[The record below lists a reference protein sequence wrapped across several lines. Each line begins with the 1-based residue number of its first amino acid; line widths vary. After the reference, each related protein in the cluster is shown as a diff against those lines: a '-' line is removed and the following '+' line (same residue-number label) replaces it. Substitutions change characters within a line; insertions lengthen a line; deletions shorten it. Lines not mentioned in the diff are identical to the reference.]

1 MRENDFTPNITNIY
15 IKLQDKTIKD
25 KCMIQSVNK
34 YHIYEILSSDGN
46 FYYTIPKY
54 QREYTWSY
62 REWEA
67 LYDDI
72 SENNDE
78 YFIGSIICIPLG
90 DAINPYLEVIDGQQ
104 RLTTISLFLTAIYTC
119 LKEHRDDLCDDDEDV
134 LPSLRKSLKS
144 KNSPNEMKLVPQ
156 IQNFNKDDF
165 DHLMNETGLR
175 KASAPKHPYY
185 PMRKIVRCY
194 TYFLKR
200 IDKEME
206 GMEGSDAVNF
216 LLGKYNKVKQAMLVK
231 IEVSTHSDAYV
242 LFESLNNRGTPLTAI
257 DLMKN
262 LIMARAESNNLTI
275 DDCFNRWQ
283 MLLGNLS
290 DDYGIQERFF
300 RQYYNAFKHRLN
312 EPFQSDNDRKKD
324 PLGVMATRS
333 NLLNIFESL
342 INKDLSSFLDDILC
356 CGQIYSWLILQDST
370 ETVYRKAL
378 EDLDHIQGAPS
389 YLLLMYLMRNKKEL
403 DITEEQINKLI
414 RLLAKYFVRRNITD
428 YPNTRDLTRIF
439 MDIISKIEESNSVSN
454 DVMAL
459 IVDVLSIPTNCASDE
474 QFRRSLEGD
483 VYKDNVGATRYI
495 LCKLAELAMTQETWT
510 DLWRRTDKK
519 VFVWTIEHIFPE
531 GENIPQCWVD
541 MIAGG
546 DRQLANKHLEEYT
559 HKIGNLTITGYN
571 STLGNKSFKEK
582 RDRKSKDGQRFIGYK
597 NGLEINREIAMKDE
611 WTIEDIKTRTTAL
624 VNELMKVYEFP
635 GE

>member
-1 MRENDFTPNITNIY
+1 
-15 IKLQDKTIKD
+15 
-25 KCMIQSVNK
+25 MIQSVNK
-34 YHIYEILSSDGN
+34 YHIYEILSADGN

-104 RLTTISLFLTAIYTC
+104 RLTTISLFLTAIYTR
-119 LKEHRDDLCDDDEDV
+119 LKEHREDLSEDDEDV

-185 PMRKIVRCY
+185 PMRKISRCF

-206 GMEGSDAVNF
+206 GMDDNNAVNF

-312 EPFQSDNDRKKD
+312 EPFQNDNDRKKD

-370 ETVYRKAL
+370 EMTYRKAL

-389 YLLLMYLMRNKKEL
+389 YLLLMYLMRNKEEL
-403 DITEEQINKLI
+403 NVTEEQINQLI

-439 MDIISKIEESNSVSN
+439 MDIISKIEESHSVGN
-454 DVMAL
+454 DVMSL
-459 IVDVLSIPTNCASDE
+459 IVDVLNTPTNCASDE

-495 LCKLAELAMTQETWT
+495 LCKLAESAMTQETWT

-546 DRQLANKHLEEYT
+546 DRQLANKYLEEYT
-559 HKIGNLTITGYN
+559 HKIGNLTVTGYN
-571 STLGNKSFKEK
+571 STLGNKSFEEK

-597 NGLEINREIAMKDE
+597 NGLEINREIATKDK

-624 VNELMKVYEFP
+624 VDELMKVYEFP
-635 GE
+635 GKSTHRP

>member
-1 MRENDFTPNITNIY
+1 
-15 IKLQDKTIKD
+15 
-25 KCMIQSVNK
+25 MIQSVNK
-34 YHIYEILSSDGN
+34 YHIYEIFSSDGN

-104 RLTTISLFLTAIYTC
+104 RLTTVSLFLTAIYTR
-119 LKEHRDDLCDDDEDV
+119 LKEHVDYLSEDDGDV

-156 IQNFNKDDF
+156 VQNFNKDDY
-165 DHLMNETGLR
+165 DYLLNEVGLR
-175 KASAPKHPYY
+175 KATAPKHAYY
-185 PMRKIVRCY
+185 SMRKIARCY

-200 IDKEME
+200 LDKEIE
-206 GMEGSDAVNF
+206 GMDGDGAVSF

-300 RQYYNAFKHRLN
+300 RHYYNAFKHRLN

-324 PLGVMATRS
+324 PLGVVATRS
-333 NLLNIFESL
+333 NLLNIFENL
-342 INKDLSSFLDDILC
+342 INKDLPSFFDDILH

-370 ETVYRKAL
+370 ETIYRKAL

-403 DITEEQINKLI
+403 AITENHINQLI
-414 RLLAKYFVRRNITD
+414 RLLTKYFVRRNITD

-439 MDIISKIEESNSVSN
+439 MDIISKIEESNSVGN
-454 DVMAL
+454 DVMTL
-459 IVDVLSIPTNCASDE
+459 VVDMLSTPANCASDE
-474 QFRRSLEGD
+474 QFHRSLEGD

-495 LCKLAELAMTQETWT
+495 LCKLAESAMTQETWT

-541 MIAGG
+541 MIANG
-546 DRQLANKHLEEYT
+546 DKNLAQKYLEEYT

-571 STLGNKSFKEK
+571 STLGNKSFEEK
-582 RDRKSKDGQRFIGYK
+582 RDRKSKDGKRFIGYK
-597 NGLEINREIAMKDE
+597 NGLEINREIATKDI
-611 WTIEDIKTRTTAL
+611 WTIEDIKARTTDL
-624 VNELMKVYEFP
+624 VNKLIEIYEFP
-635 GE
+635 GK

>member
-1 MRENDFTPNITNIY
+1 
-15 IKLQDKTIKD
+15 
-25 KCMIQSVNK
+25 MIQSVNK

-104 RLTTISLFLTAIYTC
+104 RLTTISLFLTAIYTR
-119 LKEHRDDLCDDDEDV
+119 LKERKSELSEDDEDV
-134 LPSLRKSLKS
+134 LPSMRKSLKS

-156 IQNFNKDDF
+156 VQNYNKDDF
-165 DHLMNETGLR
+165 DFLMNTVGLR
-175 KASAPKHPYY
+175 TATAPKHPYY
-185 PMRKIVRCY
+185 AMRKIARCY
-194 TYFLKR
+194 NYFLNR

-206 GMEGSDAVNF
+206 DMEGSDAVDF
-216 LLGKYNKVKQAMLVK
+216 LLGKFNKVKQAMLVK
-231 IEVSTHSDAYV
+231 IEVSSHSDAYV

-283 MLLGNLS
+283 LLLGNLS

-312 EPFQSDNDRKKD
+312 EPFQSTNDRKKD
-324 PLGVMATRS
+324 PLGVVATRS

-342 INKDLSSFLDDILC
+342 INKDLPLFLEDILR
-356 CGQIYSWLILQDST
+356 CGQIYSWLILQDA
-370 ETVYRKAL
+370 ETPYRRAL
-378 EDLDHIQGAPS
+378 EDLGHIQGAPS
-389 YLLLMYLMRNKKEL
+389 YLLLMYLIRNQL
-403 DITEEQINKLI
+403 ALAITEEQINNLI
-414 RLLAKYFVRRNITD
+414 CLLAKYFVRRNITD

-439 MDIISKIEESNSVSN
+439 MDIISKIEESHSTGD
-454 DVMAL
+454 DVMNL
-459 IVDVLSIPTNCASDE
+459 IIETLSAPSNCASDE
-474 QFRRSLEGD
+474 QFKRSLEGD

-495 LCKLAELAMTQETWT
+495 LCKLAESAMTQETWT

-541 MIAGG
+541 MIASG
-546 DRQLANKHLEEYT
+546 DRDLAKKYLEEYT

-571 STLGNKSFKEK
+571 STLGNKSFEEK
-582 RDRKSKDGQRFIGYK
+582 RDRKSKDGLRYIGYK
-597 NGLEINREIAMKDE
+597 NGLDINREIANKE
-611 WTIEDIKTRTTAL
+611 SWSIEDIKARTASL
-624 VNELMKVYEFP
+624 VDNLMAVYKFP
-635 GE
+635 E

>member
-1 MRENDFTPNITNIY
+1 
-15 IKLQDKTIKD
+15 
-25 KCMIQSVNK
+25 MIQNVNK
-34 YHIYEILSSDGN
+34 YHIYEILSADGN

-54 QREYTWSY
+54 QREYTWGY
-62 REWEA
+62 QQWEA

-90 DAINPYLEVIDGQQ
+90 DTIKPYLEVIDGQQ
-104 RLTTISLFLTAIYTC
+104 RLTTISLFLTAIYTR
-119 LKEHRDDLCDDDEDV
+119 LKEHKDDLSEDDEDV

-156 IQNFNKDDF
+156 VQNFNKDDF
-165 DHLMNETGLR
+165 DHLMNEVGLR

-185 PMRKIVRCY
+185 PTRKIMRCY
-194 TYFLKR
+194 CYFLKR
-200 IDKEME
+200 LDKEME
-206 GMEGSDAVNF
+206 GMSTEDIISF
-216 LLGKYNKVKQAMLVK
+216 LIGKYHKVKQAMLVR
-231 IEVSTHSDAYV
+231 IEVSSHSDAYV

-283 MLLGNLS
+283 MLLSNLS

-312 EPFQSDNDRKKD
+312 EPFQTDNDRKKD
-324 PLGVMATRS
+324 PLGTVATRS

-342 INKDLSSFLDDILC
+342 INKDLPAFLDDILL

-370 ETVYRKAL
+370 ETIYRKAL

-389 YLLLMYLMRNKKEL
+389 YLLLMYLIRNKDGL
-403 DITEEQINKLI
+403 GITEQEINQLI
-414 RLLAKYFVRRNITD
+414 NLLSKYFVRRNITD

-439 MDIISKIEESNSVSN
+439 MDIISKIEDAKPTGKDVVS
-454 DVMAL
+454 L
-459 IVDVLSIPTNCASDE
+459 IVEVLSMPTNCASDE
-474 QFRRSLEGD
+474 QFKRSLEGD

-495 LCKLAELAMTQETWT
+495 LCKLAESTMTQEAWT

-531 GENIPQCWVD
+531 GDNIPQCWVD

-546 DRQLANKHLEEYT
+546 DRELAKKYLEEYT

-571 STLGNKSFKEK
+571 STLGNKSFEEK
-582 RDRKSKDGQRFIGYK
+582 RDRRSKDGQRFIGYK
-597 NGLEINREIAMKDE
+597 NGLEINRDIAEKE
-611 WTIEDIKTRTTAL
+611 TWSIEDIKARTSSL
-624 VNELMKVYEFP
+624 VAQLLEMFKFP
-635 GE
+635 C

>member
-1 MRENDFTPNITNIY
+1 
-15 IKLQDKTIKD
+15 
-25 KCMIQSVNK
+25 MIQSVNK

-90 DAINPYLEVIDGQQ
+90 DAIKPFMEVIDGQQ
-104 RLTTISLFLTAIYTC
+104 RLTTISIFLTAIYTR
-119 LKEHRDDLCDDDEDV
+119 LKAHKEDLSEDDEDV

-156 IQNFNKDDF
+156 VQNYNRDDF
-165 DHLMNETGLR
+165 DHLMYEVGLR
-175 KASAPKHPYY
+175 KATAPKHPYY
-185 PMRKIVRCY
+185 GMRKMMRCY
-194 TYFLKR
+194 NYFLNR
-200 IDKEME
+200 IDEEM
-206 GMEGSDAVNF
+206 GKLMTGDPINF

-262 LIMARAESNNLTI
+262 LIMARAEINHLTV

-283 MLLGNLS
+283 ILLGNLS
-290 DDYGIQERFF
+290 DDYGLQERFF
-300 RQYYNAFKHRLN
+300 RHYYNAFKHRLN
-312 EPFQSDNDRKKD
+312 KPFQHGNDRKKD
-324 PLGVMATRS
+324 PLGTIATRS

-342 INKDLSSFLDDILC
+342 INKNLSMFLNDILE
-356 CGQIYSWLILQDST
+356 CGRIYSWLILRDSQ
-370 ETVYRKAL
+370 ENPYRKAL

-389 YLLLMYLMRNKKEL
+389 YLLLMYLMRNMTVLGLNEG
-403 DITEEQINKLI
+403 QINELI
-414 RLLAKYFVRRNITD
+414 LLLTKYFVRRNLTD

-439 MDIISKIEESNSVSN
+439 MDIISKIEEGEPKGD
-454 DVMAL
+454 DVIKL
-459 IVDVLSIPTNCASDE
+459 IVESLSTPENCASDE
-474 QFRRSLEGD
+474 RFKKSLEGN

-495 LCKLAELAMTQETWT
+495 LCKLAELSMTHETWT
-510 DLWRRTDKK
+510 DLWARTDKN
-519 VFVWTIEHIFPE
+519 VFIWTIEHIFPE

-546 DRQLANKHLEEYT
+546 DSEKAKAYLEEYT

-571 STLGNKSFKEK
+571 STLGNKSFEEK

-597 NGLEINREIAMKDE
+597 NGLDINKEIAEKDS
-611 WTIEDIKTRTTAL
+611 WTIDDIKNRTTAL
-624 VNELMKVYEFP
+624 VNKLMELYRFP
-635 GE
+635 G

>member
-1 MRENDFTPNITNIY
+1 
-15 IKLQDKTIKD
+15 
-25 KCMIQSVNK
+25 
-34 YHIYEILSSDGN
+34 
-46 FYYTIPKY
+46 
-54 QREYTWSY
+54 
-62 REWEA
+62 
-67 LYDDI
+67 
-72 SENNDE
+72 
-78 YFIGSIICIPLG
+78 
-90 DAINPYLEVIDGQQ
+90 
-104 RLTTISLFLTAIYTC
+104 
-119 LKEHRDDLCDDDEDV
+119 
-134 LPSLRKSLKS
+134 
-144 KNSPNEMKLVPQ
+144 MKLVPQ
-156 IQNFNKDDF
+156 VQNFNKDDY
-165 DHLMNETGLR
+165 DYLLNEVGLR
-175 KASAPKHPYY
+175 KATAPKHAYY
-185 PMRKIVRCY
+185 SMRKIARCY

-200 IDKEME
+200 LDKEIE
-206 GMEGSDAVNF
+206 GMDGDGAVNF

-242 LFESLNNRGTPLTAI
+242 LFDSLNNRGTPLTAI

-300 RQYYNAFKHRLN
+300 RHYYNAFKHRLN

-324 PLGVMATRS
+324 PLGVVATRS
-333 NLLNIFESL
+333 NLLNIFENL
-342 INKDLSSFLDDILC
+342 INKDLPSFLDDILH

-370 ETVYRKAL
+370 ETIYRKAL

-403 DITEEQINKLI
+403 AITENHINQLI
-414 RLLAKYFVRRNITD
+414 RLLTKYFVRRNITD

-439 MDIISKIEESNSVSN
+439 MDIISKIEESNSVGN
-454 DVMAL
+454 DVMTL
-459 IVDVLSIPTNCASDE
+459 VVDMLSTPANCASDE
-474 QFRRSLEGD
+474 QFRRSLERD

-495 LCKLAELAMTQETWT
+495 LCKLAESAMTQETWT

-541 MIAGG
+541 MIANG
-546 DRQLANKHLEEYT
+546 DKNLAQKYLEEYT

-571 STLGNKSFKEK
+571 STLGNKSFEEK
-582 RDRKSKDGQRFIGYK
+582 RDRKSKDGKRFIGYK
-597 NGLEINREIAMKDE
+597 NGLEINREIATKDI
-611 WTIEDIKTRTTAL
+611 WTIEDIKTRTIDL
-624 VNELMKVYEFP
+624 VNKLIEIYEFP
-635 GE
+635 GK

>member
-1 MRENDFTPNITNIY
+1 
-15 IKLQDKTIKD
+15 
-25 KCMIQSVNK
+25 MIQSVNK
-34 YHIYEILSSDGN
+34 YHIYEIFSSDGN

-62 REWEA
+62 REWES

-104 RLTTISLFLTAIYTC
+104 RLTTVSLFLTAIYTR
-119 LKEHRDDLCDDDEDV
+119 LKEHADYLSEDDGDV

-156 IQNFNKDDF
+156 VQNFNKDDY
-165 DHLMNETGLR
+165 DYLLNEVGLR
-175 KASAPKHPYY
+175 KATAPKHAYY
-185 PMRKIVRCY
+185 SMRKIARCY

-200 IDKEME
+200 LDKEIE
-206 GMEGSDAVNF
+206 GMDGDGAVNF

-300 RQYYNAFKHRLN
+300 RHYYNAFKHRLN

-324 PLGVMATRS
+324 PLGVVATRS
-333 NLLNIFESL
+333 NLLNIFENL
-342 INKDLSSFLDDILC
+342 INKDLPSFLDDILH

-370 ETVYRKAL
+370 ETIYRKAL

-403 DITEEQINKLI
+403 AITENHINQLI
-414 RLLAKYFVRRNITD
+414 RLLTKYFVRRNITD

-439 MDIISKIEESNSVSN
+439 MDIISKIEESNSVGN
-454 DVMAL
+454 DVMTL
-459 IVDVLSIPTNCASDE
+459 VVDMLSTPANCVSDE

-495 LCKLAELAMTQETWT
+495 LCKLAESAMTQETWT

-541 MIAGG
+541 MIANG
-546 DRQLANKHLEEYT
+546 DKNLAQKYLEEYT

-571 STLGNKSFKEK
+571 STLGNKSFEEK
-582 RDRKSKDGQRFIGYK
+582 RDRKSKDGKRFIGYK
-597 NGLEINREIAMKDE
+597 NGLEINREIATKDI
-611 WTIEDIKTRTTAL
+611 WTIEDIKARTIDL
-624 VNELMKVYEFP
+624 VNKLIEIYEFP
-635 GE
+635 GK

>member
-1 MRENDFTPNITNIY
+1 
-15 IKLQDKTIKD
+15 
-25 KCMIQSVNK
+25 MIQSVNK
-34 YHIYEILSSDGN
+34 YHIYEILSADGN

-104 RLTTISLFLTAIYTC
+104 RLTTISLFLTAIYTR
-119 LKEHRDDLCDDDEDV
+119 LKEHREDLSEDDEDV

-185 PMRKIVRCY
+185 PMRKIARCF

-206 GMEGSDAVNF
+206 GMDGNNAVNF

-324 PLGVMATRS
+324 PLGIMATRS

-370 ETVYRKAL
+370 EMTYRKAL

-389 YLLLMYLMRNKKEL
+389 YLLLMYLMRNKEEL
-403 DITEEQINKLI
+403 NVTEEQINQLI

-439 MDIISKIEESNSVSN
+439 MDIISKIEESRSVGN
-454 DVMAL
+454 DVMSL
-459 IVDVLSIPTNCASDE
+459 IVDVLSTPTNCASDE

-495 LCKLAELAMTQETWT
+495 LCKLAESAMTQETWT

-546 DRQLANKHLEEYT
+546 DRQLANKYLEEYT
-559 HKIGNLTITGYN
+559 HKIGNLTVTGYN
-571 STLGNKSFKEK
+571 STLGNKSFEEK

-597 NGLEINREIAMKDE
+597 NGLEINREIATKDE
-611 WTIEDIKTRTTAL
+611 WTIDDIKSRTTAL
-624 VNELMKVYEFP
+624 VDELMKVYEFP

>member
-1 MRENDFTPNITNIY
+1 
-15 IKLQDKTIKD
+15 
-25 KCMIQSVNK
+25 MIQNVNK

-90 DAINPYLEVIDGQQ
+90 DTIKPFLEVIDGQQ
-104 RLTTISLFLTAIYTC
+104 RLTTISLLLTAIYTR
-119 LKEHRDDLCDDDEDV
+119 LKERKEYLSEDDEDV

-156 IQNFNKDDF
+156 VQNFNKDDF
-165 DHLMNETGLR
+165 DHLMNEVGLR

-185 PMRKIVRCY
+185 PTRKIMRCY
-194 TYFLKR
+194 NYFLKR

-206 GMEGSDAVNF
+206 NLDVENAVEF
-216 LLGKYNKVKQAMLVK
+216 LLGKFGKVKQAMVVK

-283 MLLGNLS
+283 ILLGSLS

-312 EPFQSDNDRKKD
+312 EPFQNDKDRKKD
-324 PLGVMATRS
+324 PLGVVATRS

-342 INKDLSSFLDDILC
+342 INKDLPSFLDDILR
-356 CGQIYSWLILQDST
+356 CGQIYSWLILQDAT
-370 ETVYRKAL
+370 EMTYRKNL

-389 YLLLMYLMRNKKEL
+389 YLLLMYLMRNKDEL
-403 DITEEQINKLI
+403 EISEEQINQLI
-414 RLLAKYFVRRNITD
+414 HLLTKYFVRRNITD

-439 MDIISKIEESNSVSN
+439 MDIISKIEELKPNGEE
-454 DVMAL
+454 VMQL
-459 IVDVLSIPTNCASDE
+459 IIEVLSSPTNCASDE

-483 VYKDNVGATRYI
+483 VYKENVGATRYI
-495 LCKLAELAMTQETWT
+495 LCKLAESAMTQETWT

-519 VFVWTIEHIFPE
+519 VFIWTIEHIFPE
-531 GENIPQCWVD
+531 GENIPQCWVE
-541 MIAGG
+541 MIADG
-546 DRQLANKHLEEYT
+546 DRSLANKYLEEYT

-571 STLGNKSFKEK
+571 STLGNKSFEEK

-597 NGLEINREIAMKDE
+597 NGLDINLEIASKNA
-611 WTIEDIKTRTTAL
+611 WTIEDIKARTDKL
-624 VNELMKVYEFP
+624 VNALIEMFKFP
-635 GE
+635 G

>member
-1 MRENDFTPNITNIY
+1 
-15 IKLQDKTIKD
+15 
-25 KCMIQSVNK
+25 MIQSVNK

-104 RLTTISLFLTAIYTC
+104 RLTTISLFLTAIYTR
-119 LKEHRDDLCDDDEDV
+119 LKERKNELSEDDEDV
-134 LPSLRKSLKS
+134 LPSMRKSLKS

-156 IQNFNKDDF
+156 VQNYNKDDF
-165 DHLMNETGLR
+165 DFLMNTVGLR
-175 KASAPKHPYY
+175 TATAPKHPYY
-185 PMRKIVRCY
+185 AMRKIARCY
-194 TYFLKR
+194 NYFLNR
-200 IDKEME
+200 IDMEME
-206 GMEGSDAVNF
+206 NMEGSDAVDF
-216 LLGKYNKVKQAMLVK
+216 LLGKFNKVKQAMLVK
-231 IEVSTHSDAYV
+231 IEVSSHSDAYV

-283 MLLGNLS
+283 LLLGNLS

-324 PLGVMATRS
+324 PLGVVATRS

-342 INKDLSSFLDDILC
+342 INKNLPLFLEDILR
-356 CGQIYSWLILQDST
+356 CGQIYSWLILQDA
-370 ETVYRKAL
+370 ETPYHKAL

-389 YLLLMYLMRNKKEL
+389 YLLLMYLMRNQFAL
-403 DITEEQINKLI
+403 AISEEQINNLI

-439 MDIISKIEESNSVSN
+439 MDIISKIEEAHATGN
-454 DVMAL
+454 DAL
-459 IVDVLSIPTNCASDE
+459 NIIIDILSSPSNCASDE
-474 QFRRSLEGD
+474 QFKRSLEGD

-495 LCKLAELAMTQETWT
+495 LCKLAESTMTQETWT

-546 DRQLANKHLEEYT
+546 DRDLAKKYLEEYT

-571 STLGNKSFKEK
+571 STLGNKSFEEK

-597 NGLEINREIAMKDE
+597 NGLDINREIANKE
-611 WTIEDIKTRTTAL
+611 SWSIEDIKARTAAL
-624 VNELMKVYEFP
+624 VGILMAVYKFP
-635 GE
+635 EQ

>member
-1 MRENDFTPNITNIY
+1 
-15 IKLQDKTIKD
+15 
-25 KCMIQSVNK
+25 MIQSVNK
-34 YHIYEILSSDGN
+34 YHIYEILSADGN

-104 RLTTISLFLTAIYTC
+104 RLTTISLFLTAIYTR
-119 LKEHRDDLCDDDEDV
+119 LKEHREDLSEDDDDV

-185 PMRKIVRCY
+185 PMRKIARCF

-206 GMEGSDAVNF
+206 GMDGNNAVNF

-242 LFESLNNRGTPLTAI
+242 LFESLNNRGIPLTAI

-262 LIMARAESNNLTI
+262 LIMARAESNNFTI

-324 PLGVMATRS
+324 PLGIMATRS

-370 ETVYRKAL
+370 EMTYRKAL
-378 EDLDHIQGAPS
+378 EELDHIQGAPS
-389 YLLLMYLMRNKKEL
+389 YLLLMYLMRNKEEL
-403 DITEEQINKLI
+403 NVTEEQINQLI

-439 MDIISKIEESNSVSN
+439 MDIISKIEESRSVGN
-454 DVMAL
+454 DVMSL
-459 IVDVLSIPTNCASDE
+459 IVDVLSTPTNCASDE

-495 LCKLAELAMTQETWT
+495 LCKLAESAMTQETWT

-531 GENIPQCWVD
+531 GKNIPQCWVD

-546 DRQLANKHLEEYT
+546 DRQLANKYLEEYT
-559 HKIGNLTITGYN
+559 HKIGNLTVTGYN
-571 STLGNKSFKEK
+571 STLGNKSFEEK

-597 NGLEINREIAMKDE
+597 NGLEINREIATKDE
-611 WTIEDIKTRTTAL
+611 WTIEDIKSRTTAL
-624 VNELMKVYEFP
+624 VDELMKVYEFP

>member
-1 MRENDFTPNITNIY
+1 
-15 IKLQDKTIKD
+15 
-25 KCMIQSVNK
+25 MIQSVNK
-34 YHIYEILSSDGN
+34 YHIYEIFSSDGN

-90 DAINPYLEVIDGQQ
+90 DTINPYLEVIDGQQ
-104 RLTTISLFLTAIYTC
+104 RLTTISIFLTAIYTR
-119 LKEHRDDLCDDDEDV
+119 LKDHVDYLSEDDGDV

-156 IQNFNKDDF
+156 VQNFNKDDY
-165 DHLMNETGLR
+165 DYLLNEVGLR
-175 KASAPKHPYY
+175 KATAPKHAYY
-185 PMRKIVRCY
+185 SMRKIARCY

-200 IDKEME
+200 LDKEME
-206 GMEGSDAVNF
+206 DMDGDGAVNF

-300 RQYYNAFKHRLN
+300 RHYYNAFKHRLN
-312 EPFQSDNDRKKD
+312 KPFQSDNDRKKD
-324 PLGVMATRS
+324 PLGVVATRS
-333 NLLNIFESL
+333 NLLNIFENL
-342 INKDLSSFLDDILC
+342 INKDLPSFLDDILL

-370 ETVYRKAL
+370 ETTYRKAL

-389 YLLLMYLMRNKKEL
+389 YLLLMYLMRNKKGLAISESH
-403 DITEEQINKLI
+403 INLLI

-439 MDIISKIEESNSVSN
+439 MDIISKIEESNSVGN
-454 DVMAL
+454 DVMTL
-459 IVDVLSIPTNCASDE
+459 IVDMLSTPTNCASDE

-495 LCKLAELAMTQETWT
+495 LCKLAESAMTQETWT

-541 MIAGG
+541 MIANG
-546 DRQLANKHLEEYT
+546 DKNLAQKYLEEYT

-571 STLGNKSFKEK
+571 STLGNKSFEEK
-582 RDRKSKDGQRFIGYK
+582 RDRKSKDGKRFIGYK
-597 NGLEINREIAMKDE
+597 NGLEINREIATKDK
-611 WTIEDIKTRTTAL
+611 WTIEDIKARTTDL
-624 VNELMKVYEFP
+624 VNKLVEIYEFP
-635 GE
+635 GK

>member
-1 MRENDFTPNITNIY
+1 
-15 IKLQDKTIKD
+15 
-25 KCMIQSVNK
+25 MIQSVNK

-46 FYYTIPKY
+46 FFYTIPKY

-104 RLTTISLFLTAIYTC
+104 RLTTISLFLTAIYTR
-119 LKEHRDDLCDDDEDV
+119 LKEHKDDLSEDDEDV

-156 IQNFNKDDF
+156 IQNFNMDDF
-165 DHLMNETGLR
+165 DYLMNETGLR

-185 PMRKIVRCY
+185 PTRKIARCY

-206 GMEGSDAVNF
+206 GMSGEESVSF

-290 DDYGIQERFF
+290 EDYGIQERFF

-324 PLGVMATRS
+324 PLGVIATRS

-342 INKDLSSFLDDILC
+342 INKDLSSFLDDILL

-370 ETVYRKAL
+370 EMTYRKAL

-403 DITEEQINKLI
+403 YVTEEQINQLI

-428 YPNTRDLTRIF
+428 YPNTRDLTHIF
-439 MDIISKIEESNSVSN
+439 MDIISKIEESHSVGN
-454 DVMAL
+454 DVMSL
-459 IVDVLSIPTNCASDE
+459 IVDVLSTPTNCASDE

-495 LCKLAELAMTQETWT
+495 LCKLAESAMTQETWT

-546 DRQLANKHLEEYT
+546 DRQLANKYLEEYT
-559 HKIGNLTITGYN
+559 HKIGNLTVTGYN
-571 STLGNKSFKEK
+571 STLGNKSFEEK

-597 NGLEINREIAMKDE
+597 NGLEINREIATKDK

-624 VNELMKVYEFP
+624 VDELMKVYEFP

>member
-1 MRENDFTPNITNIY
+1 
-15 IKLQDKTIKD
+15 
-25 KCMIQSVNK
+25 MIQSVNK
-34 YHIYEILSSDGN
+34 YHIYEILSADGN

-62 REWEA
+62 HEWEA

-104 RLTTISLFLTAIYTC
+104 RLTTISLFLTAIYTR
-119 LKEHRDDLCDDDEDV
+119 LKEHREDLSEDDEDV

-185 PMRKIVRCY
+185 PMRKIARCF

-206 GMEGSDAVNF
+206 GMDGNNAVNF

-324 PLGVMATRS
+324 PLGIMATRS

-342 INKDLSSFLDDILC
+342 INKDLPSFLDDILC

-370 ETVYRKAL
+370 EMTYRKAL

-389 YLLLMYLMRNKKEL
+389 YLLLMYLMRNKEEL
-403 DITEEQINKLI
+403 NVTEEQINQLI

-439 MDIISKIEESNSVSN
+439 MDIISKIEESRSVGN
-454 DVMAL
+454 DVMSL
-459 IVDVLSIPTNCASDE
+459 IVDVLSTPTNCASDE

-495 LCKLAELAMTQETWT
+495 LCKLAESAMTQETWT

-546 DRQLANKHLEEYT
+546 DRQLANKYLEEYT
-559 HKIGNLTITGYN
+559 HKIGNLTVTGYN
-571 STLGNKSFKEK
+571 STLGNKSFEEK

-597 NGLEINREIAMKDE
+597 NGLEINREIATKDE
-611 WTIEDIKTRTTAL
+611 WTIEDIKSRTTAL
-624 VNELMKVYEFP
+624 VDELMKVYEFP

>member
-1 MRENDFTPNITNIY
+1 
-15 IKLQDKTIKD
+15 
-25 KCMIQSVNK
+25 MIQSVNK
-34 YHIYEILSSDGN
+34 YHIYEVLSADGN

-104 RLTTISLFLTAIYTC
+104 RLTTISLFLTAIYTR
-119 LKEHRDDLCDDDEDV
+119 LKEHKAEMSEDDEDV

-156 IQNFNKDDF
+156 VQNYNLDDF
-165 DHLMNETGLR
+165 NHLMDGIALR
-175 KASAPKHPYY
+175 KASTSKHPYY
-185 PMRKIVRCY
+185 AQRKIARCY
-194 TYFLKR
+194 NYFLKR
-200 IDKEME
+200 IDKEIE
-206 GMEGSDAVNF
+206 SLNDESVVDF

-231 IEVSTHSDAYV
+231 IEVSSHSDAYV

-262 LIMARAESNNLTI
+262 LIMAKAEGNNLTI

-283 MLLGNLS
+283 TLLGNLS
-290 DDYGIQERFF
+290 EDYSIQERFF

-312 EPFQSDNDRKKD
+312 QPFQSDADRKKD
-324 PLGVMATRS
+324 PLGVVATRS

-342 INKDLSSFLDDILC
+342 INKDLPSFLDDILQ
-356 CGQIYSWLILQDST
+356 CGQIYSWLILQDT
-370 ETVYRKAL
+370 IENPYRKAL

-389 YLLLMYLMRNKKEL
+389 YLLLMYLMRNQEEL
-403 DITEEQINKLI
+403 AVSEEQINLII

-439 MDIISKIEESNSVSN
+439 MDIISKLEEAQATGDKVVSMII
-454 DVMAL
+454 D
-459 IVDVLSIPTNCASDE
+459 ILSTPTNCASDE

-495 LCKLAELAMTQETWT
+495 LCKLAEAAMTQETWT

-531 GENIPQCWVD
+531 GQNIPESWVN
-541 MIAGG
+541 MIADG
-546 DRQLANKHLEEYT
+546 DKELAKQYLEEYT

-571 STLGNKSFKEK
+571 STLGNKSFEEK

-597 NGLEINREIAMKDE
+597 NGLDINCEIATMDK
-611 WTIEDIKTRTTAL
+611 WTVDDIKTRTATL
-624 VNELMKVYEFP
+624 VDELMKVYKFP

>member
-1 MRENDFTPNITNIY
+1 
-15 IKLQDKTIKD
+15 
-25 KCMIQSVNK
+25 MIQNVNK
-34 YHIYEILSSDGN
+34 YHIYEILSADGN

-90 DAINPYLEVIDGQQ
+90 DTIKPFLEVIDGQQ
-104 RLTTISLFLTAIYTC
+104 RLTTISLLLTAIYTR
-119 LKEHRDDLCDDDEDV
+119 LKERKDYLSEDDEDV

-156 IQNFNKDDF
+156 VQNFNKDDF
-165 DHLMNETGLR
+165 DHLMNEVGLR

-185 PMRKIVRCY
+185 PTRKIMRCY
-194 TYFLKR
+194 NYFLKR

-206 GMEGSDAVNF
+206 NLDVENAVEF
-216 LLGKYNKVKQAMLVK
+216 LLGKFGKVKQAMVVK

-283 MLLGNLS
+283 ILLGSLS

-312 EPFQSDNDRKKD
+312 EPFQNDKDRKKD
-324 PLGVMATRS
+324 PLGVVATRS

-342 INKDLSSFLDDILC
+342 INKDLPSFLDDILR
-356 CGQIYSWLILQDST
+356 CGQIYSWLILQDAT
-370 ETVYRKAL
+370 EMTYRKNL

-389 YLLLMYLMRNKKEL
+389 YLLLMYLMRNKGEL
-403 DITEEQINKLI
+403 EISEEQINQLI
-414 RLLAKYFVRRNITD
+414 HLLTKYFVRRNITD

-439 MDIISKIEESNSVSN
+439 MDIISKIEELKPNGEE
-454 DVMAL
+454 VMQL
-459 IVDVLSIPTNCASDE
+459 IIEVLSSPTNCASDE

-483 VYKDNVGATRYI
+483 VYKENVGATRYI
-495 LCKLAELAMTQETWT
+495 LCKLAESAMTQETWT

-519 VFVWTIEHIFPE
+519 VFIWTIEHIFPE
-531 GENIPQCWVD
+531 GENIPQCWVE
-541 MIAGG
+541 MIADG
-546 DRQLANKHLEEYT
+546 DRSLANKYLEEYT

-571 STLGNKSFKEK
+571 STLGNKSFEEK

-597 NGLEINREIAMKDE
+597 NGLDINLEIASKNA
-611 WTIEDIKTRTTAL
+611 WTIEDIKARTDKL
-624 VNELMKVYEFP
+624 VNDLIEMFIFP
-635 GE
+635 G

>member
-1 MRENDFTPNITNIY
+1 
-15 IKLQDKTIKD
+15 
-25 KCMIQSVNK
+25 MIQSVNK
-34 YHIYEILSSDGN
+34 YHIYEIFSSDGH

-72 SENNDE
+72 SENNNE

-104 RLTTISLFLTAIYTC
+104 RLTTISLFLTAIYTS
-119 LKEHRDDLCDDDEDV
+119 LKRHKDNLSEEDEDV

-156 IQNFNKDDF
+156 VQNFNKDDF
-165 DHLMNETGLR
+165 DYLLNEVGLR
-175 KASAPKHPYY
+175 KATASKHAYY
-185 PMRKIVRCY
+185 PMRKIARCY

-200 IDKEME
+200 LNKEIENMD
-206 GMEGSDAVNF
+206 GDNAVNF
-216 LLGKYNKVKQAMLVK
+216 LLDKYNKVKQAMLVK

-262 LIMARAESNNLTI
+262 LIMARAESNNMTI

-283 MLLGNLS
+283 ILLGNLS
-290 DDYGIQERFF
+290 DDYGMQERFF

-312 EPFQSDNDRKKD
+312 EPFQSENDRKKD
-324 PLGVMATRS
+324 PLGVVATRS
-333 NLLNIFESL
+333 NLLNIFENL
-342 INKDLSSFLDDILC
+342 INKDLPYFLDDILL

-370 ETVYRKAL
+370 ETTYRKAL
-378 EDLDHIQGAPS
+378 EDLDHIQGAPT
-389 YLLLMYLMRNKKEL
+389 YILLMYLIRNKKEL
-403 DITEEQINKLI
+403 TITEDQISQLI
-414 RLLAKYFVRRNITD
+414 LLLAKYFVRRNITD
-428 YPNTRDLTRIF
+428 YPSTRDLTRIF
-439 MDIISKIEESNSVSN
+439 MDIISKIEESDSVGN
-454 DVMAL
+454 DVMTL
-459 IVDVLSIPTNCASDE
+459 IVEMLRVPANCASDK
-474 QFRRSLEGD
+474 QFRQSLEGD

-495 LCKLAELAMTQETWT
+495 LCKLAESSMTQEKWT
-510 DLWRRTDKK
+510 DLWGRTDKK

-541 MIAGG
+541 MIANG
-546 DRQLANKHLEEYT
+546 DKDLAKRYLEEYT

-571 STLGNKSFKEK
+571 STLGNKSFEEK
-582 RDRKSKDGQRFIGYK
+582 RDRKSKDGKRFIGYK
-597 NGLEINREIAMKDE
+597 NGLEINREIAAKE
-611 WTIEDIKTRTTAL
+611 VWTIEDIKARTTDL
-624 VNELMKVYEFP
+624 VDKLIEIYEFP
-635 GE
+635 GK

>member
-1 MRENDFTPNITNIY
+1 
-15 IKLQDKTIKD
+15 
-25 KCMIQSVNK
+25 MIQSVNK
-34 YHIYEILSSDGN
+34 YHIYEILSADGN

-104 RLTTISLFLTAIYTC
+104 RLTTISLFLTAIYTR
-119 LKEHRDDLCDDDEDV
+119 LKEHREDLSEDDDDV

-185 PMRKIVRCY
+185 PMRKIARCF

-206 GMEGSDAVNF
+206 GMDGNNAVNF

-262 LIMARAESNNLTI
+262 LIMARAESNNFTI

-324 PLGVMATRS
+324 PLGIMATRS

-370 ETVYRKAL
+370 EMTYRKAL
-378 EDLDHIQGAPS
+378 EELDHIQGAPS
-389 YLLLMYLMRNKKEL
+389 YLLLMYLMRNKEEL
-403 DITEEQINKLI
+403 NVTEEQINQLI

-439 MDIISKIEESNSVSN
+439 MDIISKIEESRSVGN
-454 DVMAL
+454 DVMSL
-459 IVDVLSIPTNCASDE
+459 IVDVLSTPTNCASDE

-495 LCKLAELAMTQETWT
+495 LCKLAESAMTQETWT

-531 GENIPQCWVD
+531 GKNIPQCWVD

-546 DRQLANKHLEEYT
+546 DRQLANKYLEEYT
-559 HKIGNLTITGYN
+559 HKIGNLTVTGYN
-571 STLGNKSFKEK
+571 STLGNKSFEEK

-597 NGLEINREIAMKDE
+597 NGLEINREIATKDE
-611 WTIEDIKTRTTAL
+611 WTIEDIKSRTTAL
-624 VNELMKVYEFP
+624 VDELMKVYEFP
-635 GE
+635 GEQ

>member
-1 MRENDFTPNITNIY
+1 
-15 IKLQDKTIKD
+15 
-25 KCMIQSVNK
+25 MIQSVNK
-34 YHIYEILSSDGN
+34 YHIYEILSADGN

-78 YFIGSIICIPLG
+78 YFIGSIIYIPLG

-104 RLTTISLFLTAIYTC
+104 RLTTISLFLTAIYTR
-119 LKEHRDDLCDDDEDV
+119 LKEHREDLSEDDEDV

-185 PMRKIVRCY
+185 PMRKIARCF

-206 GMEGSDAVNF
+206 GMDGNNAVNF

-370 ETVYRKAL
+370 EMTYRKAL

-403 DITEEQINKLI
+403 YVTEEQINQLI

-439 MDIISKIEESNSVSN
+439 MDIISKIEESHSVGN
-454 DVMAL
+454 DVMSL
-459 IVDVLSIPTNCASDE
+459 IVDVLSTPTNCASDE

-495 LCKLAELAMTQETWT
+495 LCKLAESAMTQETWT

-546 DRQLANKHLEEYT
+546 DRQLANKYLEEYT
-559 HKIGNLTITGYN
+559 HKIGNLTVTGYN
-571 STLGNKSFKEK
+571 STLGNKSFEEK

-597 NGLEINREIAMKDE
+597 NGLEINREIATKDK

-624 VNELMKVYEFP
+624 VDELMKVYEFP

>member
-1 MRENDFTPNITNIY
+1 
-15 IKLQDKTIKD
+15 
-25 KCMIQSVNK
+25 MIQSVNK

-104 RLTTISLFLTAIYTC
+104 RLTTISLFLTAIYTR
-119 LKEHRDDLCDDDEDV
+119 LKERKSELSEDDEDV
-134 LPSLRKSLKS
+134 LPSMRKSLKS

-156 IQNFNKDDF
+156 VQNYNKDDF
-165 DHLMNETGLR
+165 DFLMNTVGLR
-175 KASAPKHPYY
+175 TATAPKHPYY
-185 PMRKIVRCY
+185 AMRKIARCY
-194 TYFLKR
+194 NYFLNR

-206 GMEGSDAVNF
+206 DMEGSDAVDF
-216 LLGKYNKVKQAMLVK
+216 LLGKFNKVKQAMLVK
-231 IEVSTHSDAYV
+231 IEVSSHSDAYV

-283 MLLGNLS
+283 LLLGNLS

-312 EPFQSDNDRKKD
+312 EPFQSTNDRKKD
-324 PLGVMATRS
+324 PLGVVATRS

-342 INKDLSSFLDDILC
+342 INKDLPLFLEDILR
-356 CGQIYSWLILQDST
+356 CGQIYSWLILQDA
-370 ETVYRKAL
+370 ETPYRRAL

-389 YLLLMYLMRNKKEL
+389 YLLLMYLMRNQL
-403 DITEEQINKLI
+403 ALAITEELINNLI
-414 RLLAKYFVRRNITD
+414 CLLAKYFVRRNITD

-439 MDIISKIEESNSVSN
+439 MDIISKIEESHSTGD
-454 DVMAL
+454 DVMNL
-459 IVDVLSIPTNCASDE
+459 IIETLSAPSNCASDE
-474 QFRRSLEGD
+474 QFKRSLEGD

-495 LCKLAELAMTQETWT
+495 LCKLAESAMTQETWT

-541 MIAGG
+541 MIASG
-546 DRQLANKHLEEYT
+546 DRDLAKKYLEEYT

-571 STLGNKSFKEK
+571 STLGNKSFEEK
-582 RDRKSKDGQRFIGYK
+582 RDRKSKDGLRYIGYK
-597 NGLEINREIAMKDE
+597 NGLDINREIANKE
-611 WTIEDIKTRTTAL
+611 SWSIEDIKARTASL
-624 VNELMKVYEFP
+624 VDNLMAVYKFP
-635 GE
+635 E